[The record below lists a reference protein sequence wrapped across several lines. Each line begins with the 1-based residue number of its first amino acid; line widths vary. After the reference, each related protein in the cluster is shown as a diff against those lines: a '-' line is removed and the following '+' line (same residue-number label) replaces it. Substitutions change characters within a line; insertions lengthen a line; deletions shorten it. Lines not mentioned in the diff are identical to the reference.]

1 MDYSKYLS
9 KTATSLK
16 PSGIRRFFD
25 IAAEMDDCVSLG
37 VGEPDFPTPK
47 HVRDAAIACID
58 SGRTQY
64 TSNIGLKKLRDLIAR
79 YLSTE
84 FKLAYDSDSEI
95 IITVGVSEAIDVS
108 LRALLNPGDEVLIPE
123 PSYVSY
129 APCVTL
135 AGGVPVTLKS
145 REEANFIIEPE
156 MLENAITDKTKV
168 VLMPY
173 PNNPTGAIM
182 TKEQLEAIVPVI
194 QKHDLIV
201 LSDEV
206 YAELT
211 YGKGHASIGAL
222 KGMKERTILLSGF
235 SKVFSMTGY
244 RIGYIAGPVEILK
257 EILKIHQYVIM
268 CAPTPSQVAAAASLE
283 QIFKDDFSA
292 IREMNEFYDR
302 KRRFLY
308 KAITDMGLKCFE
320 PLGAFYMFPNVRSTG
335 MNGEEFCTR
344 LLREQHVALVPGNAF
359 GDSCA
364 DNVRI
369 SYSYSMKQIEEAV
382 VRMNRFMNTL
392 KG

>member
-47 HVRDAAIACID
+47 HVRDAAISCID
-58 SGRTQY
+58 SGKTQY

-302 KRRFLY
+302 KRRYLY